1 MSRPKIVIK
10 RIYDDVAD
18 TDGQRV
24 LIDRIW
30 PRGVRKESAAI
41 DHWFKEVAP
50 SKELRTWFDH
60 DPERFEEFAQRY
72 EEELSDD
79 DHAEEIDQLIELVH
93 NNERVTLLYAAKD
106 ESNNHA
112 VVLQD
117 YLRRHS

>member
-1 MSRPKIVIK
+1 VIK

-30 PRGVRKESAAI
+30 PRGVSKESAAL
-41 DHWFKEVAP
+41 DYWFKEVAP
-50 SKELRTWFDH
+50 SKELRSWFDH
-60 DPERFEEFAQRY
+60 DPERFDEFAQRY

-79 DHAEEIDQLIELVH
+79 DHAEEVDQLIELVH
-93 NNERVTLLYAAKD
+93 DNERVTLLYAAKD
-106 ESNNHA
+106 ESNNQA